1 MSTLNRNQLS
11 SSIET
16 NLPDNTSGLVTPA
29 ILRGEL
35 INIIDSTLLPQDSG
49 SITSSYA
56 TFGDGIFSGSFSGS
70 FEGDGSSLTGITA
83 VITPGG
89 GNTDIQFNDNG
100 VTSGSVNFT
109 FNKNTNVVLLTGSLE
124 VTGGITG
131 SLFGTSSWAEN
142 VTSASYADTSTSA
155 SYALTSTSASY
166 AVTSSHVTSYSIPV
180 GSWEW
185 NTNYFNLTNGA
196 DNILPWDTEVFNTNS
211 NIFELSGSGTTN
223 ARIHIKESGYYEI
236 IGQIHFFDLF
246 NNMDMLV
253 KIMSGSASGPMG
265 LVTLLND
272 SKFSENS
279 ADQLLTGT
287 TIINVS
293 TPQYY
298 SIAVNPSANTPF
310 PSNTDNTPPKIFIKK
325 IG

>member
-1 MSTLNRNQLS
+1 MSTLNRSQLS
-11 SSIET
+11 SSFNT
-16 NLPDNTSGLVTPA
+16 NLPDNTSGLITPA
-29 ILRGEL
+29 VLRGEL
-35 INIIDSTLLPQDSG
+35 VNIIDSTLFPQDSG
-49 SITSSYA
+49 SITASYA
-56 TFGDGIFSGSFSGS
+56 TSGDGIFSGSFSGS
-70 FEGDGSSLTGITA
+70 FEGDGSSLTGVTA
-83 VITPGG
+83 VTAPGG

-109 FNKNTNVVLLTGSLE
+109 FNKNTNVVLLNGNLE

-142 VTSASYADTSTSA
+142 VTSASYALTSTSA
-155 SYALTSTSASY
+155 SYASTSTSASY
-166 AVTSSHVTSYSIPV
+166 AVTSSHVTSYSIPAA
-180 GSWEW
+180 SWEW

-196 DNILPWDTEVFNTNS
+196 DNILPWDTEAFNTNS

-236 IGQIHFFDLF
+236 IGQIHFYDLF
-246 NNMDMLV
+246 GNVDVTV
-253 KIMSGSASGPMG
+253 KIMSGSATGPMG

-272 SKFSENS
+272 SRFSELT
-279 ADQLLTGT
+279 ADQLINGT

-310 PSNTDNTPPKIFIKK
+310 PSATDNTPPKIFIKK